1 MEMSGKSLV
10 QGIETD
16 IHVSYRPDGSPKERT
31 EISRPS
37 HPEEWDNGATS
48 KEQTTT
54 RTLYDAK
61 GSIIR
66 TEHPDYTL
74 ERDVVYWE

>member
-1 MEMSGKSLV
+1 MEMSGKLLA

-16 IHVSYRPDGSPKERT
+16 IHVSYRLDGSPKERT

-37 HPEEWDNGATS
+37 YPEEWDNGATS
-48 KEQTTT
+48 KEYSTT

-66 TEHPDYTL
+66 AEHPDYTL